1 MEYARIIDVKEKR
14 QATICYFKD
23 GITFEEF
30 IAIANRIK
38 KQIKRIKKVKVI
50 DAVIYCTVESQ
61 TGYSDWD
68 FHLDFNDWGHI
79 TGTYWIFT
87 ENHDSNIPKHYGILV
102 SRAIAVLLH
111 KRRVHLLSYSD
122 IVDANNE
129 IGTPSGLSF
138 REGIGL
144 FERIFSSNNAIT
156 SKFDS
161 EDLREEH
168 LYFVVSA
175 LKSNGFKRIK
185 SIPIKDVGR
194 NSNKF
199 VYEVEQIVINGISF
213 FEEGDRFPITS
224 EVIITYHMK
233 KEIAIPYHMKHFR
246 RQNYIDVGDQLQDL
260 GFSNIYERKIK
271 DLIIGFI
278 TKDGSV
284 EDVFV
289 DTGNGEELINK
300 GELYEYDT
308 KIVITYHTFK

>member
-1 MEYARIIDVKEKR
+1 MGYARLKDVKEKR

-23 GITFEEF
+23 GITYEEF
-30 IAIANRIK
+30 IAIASRIK
-38 KQIKRIKKVKVI
+38 KQIKRIKKVNVI
-50 DAVIYCTVESQ
+50 AAVIYCTVESQ

-68 FHLDFNDWGHI
+68 FHIDFNDWGHI
-79 TGTYWIFT
+79 TGTYWTYT
-87 ENHDSNIPKHYGILV
+87 ENHDSNIPKHYGSMV
-102 SRAIAVLLH
+102 SREISVLLH
-111 KRRVHLLSYSD
+111 KRKIHLLDYSD
-122 IVDANNE
+122 IVDANGE

-138 REGIGL
+138 RQSIGL
-144 FERIFSSNNAIT
+144 FERIFSSNNAII

-194 NSNKF
+194 NSDKF

-224 EVIITYHMK
+224 EVIVTYHMK
-233 KEIAIPYHMKHFR
+233 KEIAIPYHVKHFR
-246 RQNYIDVGDQLQDL
+246 RRNYIYVGDQLQDL
-260 GFSNIYERKIK
+260 GFSNIYERKIT
-271 DLIIGFI
+271 DLIIGFM

-289 DTGNGEELINK
+289 DTGNGEELMNK